1 MTIDQLE
8 RGVELLLEHHSKF
21 SVDMDQLKEAQ
32 KEAQKQHAADIA
44 DLREVQKRQAEN
56 LTGLS
61 DTVAAVVA
69 EMREHFNNL
78 IIANEVTRDL
88 AERVGQLAVTT
99 SRRVTNLEHK
109 SNEKS

>member
-1 MTIDQLE
+1 MTADQLE
-8 RGVELLLEHHSKF
+8 RAVEFLLEHRSKF

-99 SRRVTNLEHK
+99 SQRATNLEHK
-109 SNEKS
+109 SNEKA